1 MLEIK
6 NLSAGYRG
14 TDVLKEVSLNVEL
27 GKLTAL
33 VGRNGC
39 GKSTLLSCVNGM
51 VDYTGDIFLNGK
63 ELRQMTAR
71 EKAAHIAF
79 LPQILP
85 GTAMRVNELVSL
97 GRNPHLAFLGKMSRS
112 DMEICERAMSETGI
126 AEFCEKKVCEL
137 SGGERQRAFIAMILA
152 QDTEIIMLDEPTTYM
167 DVGNRAEF
175 FRLLQSLRDRSGKT
189 VLAVVHDLPEAVRY
203 CDRMVVLD
211 GGRVMFDGSAA
222 DCLTDGVLERTFG
235 VKAHTF
241 DDNGAIYTVF
251 E

>member
-14 TDVLKEVSLNVEL
+14 THVLNEVSLTLEP
-27 GKLTAL
+27 GKITAL

-39 GKSTLLSCVNGM
+39 GKSTLLSCVNG
-51 VDYTGDIFLNGK
+51 VVNYTGEILLDGR

-71 EKAAHIAF
+71 ERALHIAL
-79 LPQILP
+79 LPQVLP
-85 GTAMRVNELVSL
+85 STAMRVDELVLL
-97 GRNPHLAFLGKMSRS
+97 GRNPHLAFMRKMRRS
-112 DMEICERAMSETGI
+112 DMKICKRAMFETGI
-126 AEFCEKKVCEL
+126 AELCEKKVCEL

-175 FRLLQSLRDRSGKT
+175 FRLLQSLRDRSGKA
-189 VLAVVHDLPEAVRY
+189 VLVVVHDLPEAVRY

-222 DCLTDGVLERTFG
+222 NCMTDGVLERTFG

-241 DDNGAIYTVF
+241 IDGGAIYTVF